1 MRKLKLDLSELELA
15 FDNSSWEA
23 TYYLDLETG
32 AVAMVTDETR
42 QELDAIYE
50 EIDDG
55 AGGELIPFA
64 QALRQRDLPDWMQ
77 ETVEEAARI
86 EQGFGTRY
94 IEVPRSD
101 SSEGYRDMEAF
112 IDTVADRRLQ
122 YHLWN
127 AINGRG
133 AFRRFKDVLL
143 EHPEERERW
152 FAFKSERM
160 HQRILKW
167 LESEEIEPSE
177 T

>member
-1 MRKLKLDLSELELA
+1 MYESLPDDVSELSVEEQQAA
-15 FDNSSWEA
+15 F
-23 TYYLDLETG
+23 
-32 AVAMVTDETR
+32 VAA
-42 QELDAIYE
+42 LDAYRPMNVETE
-50 EIDDG
+50 ELVDADAVDRG
-55 AGGELIPFA
+55 L
-64 QALRQRDLPDWMQ
+64 
-77 ETVEEAARI
+77 
-86 EQGFGTRY
+86 GTRFV
-94 IEVPRSD
+94 ELPEADARAS
-101 SSEGYRDMEAF
+101 YRDMEAF

-177 T
+177 TQAEDRE